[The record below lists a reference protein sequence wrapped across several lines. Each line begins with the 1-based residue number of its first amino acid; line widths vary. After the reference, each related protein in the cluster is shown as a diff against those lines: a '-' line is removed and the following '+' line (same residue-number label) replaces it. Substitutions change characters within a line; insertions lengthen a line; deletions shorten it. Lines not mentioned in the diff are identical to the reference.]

1 MARLS
6 RVSWVRRHIF
16 LVDTQAAENGDGPWV
31 DATTERSNSDGRVAW
46 SPDGN
51 LLYFVSERDAFRCIW
66 AQRLD
71 PTTKRPVDRPF
82 AVYHLHQT
90 ARRLSHNVGRVGLAV
105 DRDKI
110 VFALEEMR
118 GNVWMR
124 DLRHGSDR
132 ESS

>member
-1 MARLS
+1 
-6 RVSWVRRHIF
+6 
-16 LVDTQAAENGDGPWV
+16 
-31 DATTERSNSDGRVAW
+31 
-46 SPDGN
+46 
-51 LLYFVSERDAFRCIW
+51 
-66 AQRLD
+66 
-71 PTTKRPVDRPF
+71 VDRPF

-124 DLRHGSDR
+124 DLASRQ
-132 ESS
+132 